1 MLSSLRLYQNALEK
15 TPSIIASSPGSG
27 KTRTYAAFCVLCKE
41 DGFGDFFLYVTHNKL
56 IQKKIHKE
64 LIKNFGHL
72 LDIQIYDKNK
82 PTPQITGIQ
91 IMSYSDL
98 KNTYDSGT
106 DEQKELFTIKYDT
119 IIFDEAEEMFP
130 KNIITSKEKKQSEL
144 EQQFKNFIL
153 KQKSI
158 IYGTA
163 TPADNYFEFEKFH
176 INLLPILKNPKH
188 KEINEKCTYEM
199 RNSFQLF
206 SYYLDYNVKL
216 EKQAIED
223 LVLTNE
229 FNEKTTALKNLY
241 SLARE
246 IHGLSLNTN
255 TETVLSNAHLVFN
268 GLLGYI
274 KKQSEDKTLI
284 DYLVHAFIQLSNG
297 EKTLIRVEEY
307 NASEKRLE
315 NALEIIEKTIES
327 LKNNFNQNT
336 EQIDN
341 LNKKLENIKVILNNN
356 PFKTLSIQ
364 RLLNINQDDSF
375 YARIRHEIYNKYR
388 DLMQNKQNIQ
398 AFDTLFNHVYM
409 LSQNQITS
417 EKQTQKE
424 KKIDQVLENWGI
436 PTLSE
441 KSVDILITTPAFDS
455 GHDFHAP
462 CKNRIQS
469 NQAIIGESH
478 TSKRWIQFSGRM
490 LRLGIKV
497 KPKLLHVSRRT
508 NDSILSQNHHIEK
521 LLRCLE
527 TSRGDTSLLE
537 ESNSEY
543 YTFLQKQQ
551 TINTLVTTI
560 GHLFNDIRLKKSS
573 TPNFPK
579 LLRNEVTYND
589 HSTEII
595 EEIERLYEE
604 SEKKKNVILHQSE
617 TTQLDSFT
625 LNGKDINISI
635 ETVTDENN
643 ALHHFLTGNYLP
655 LYDFLSIMLNTHKW
669 EFQTIVEPDNIKRH
683 ELKIPDVD
691 AINRLNRLK
700 KTPDSDQPSLF
711 YQWMSIPI
719 DQQKAMKNPFSPSQN
734 NKSKRKNV
742 QQSTHS
748 KDTKKFKLFF
758 RNYDDTEVTEKPI
771 DTIIDTDD
779 ISTIIEKK
787 RKRECISTEKQNVK
801 NKLAVYIPISNLE
814 IQNDESISKHFEL
827 NKNTI
832 QKEYQK
838 SLIPIPKPTIESTLQ
853 KSAPSLR
860 KLKKYQADSKK
871 NPS

>member
-1 MLSSLRLYQNALEK
+1 
-15 TPSIIASSPGSG
+15 
-27 KTRTYAAFCVLCKE
+27 
-41 DGFGDFFLYVTHNKL
+41 
-56 IQKKIHKE
+56 
-64 LIKNFGHL
+64 
-72 LDIQIYDKNK
+72 
-82 PTPQITGIQ
+82 
-91 IMSYSDL
+91 
-98 KNTYDSGT
+98 
-106 DEQKELFTIKYDT
+106 
-119 IIFDEAEEMFP
+119 
-130 KNIITSKEKKQSEL
+130 
-144 EQQFKNFIL
+144 
-153 KQKSI
+153 
-158 IYGTA
+158 
-163 TPADNYFEFEKFH
+163 
-176 INLLPILKNPKH
+176 
-188 KEINEKCTYEM
+188 
-199 RNSFQLF
+199 
-206 SYYLDYNVKL
+206 
-216 EKQAIED
+216 
-223 LVLTNE
+223 
-229 FNEKTTALKNLY
+229 
-241 SLARE
+241 
-246 IHGLSLNTN
+246 
-255 TETVLSNAHLVFN
+255 
-268 GLLGYI
+268 
-274 KKQSEDKTLI
+274 
-284 DYLVHAFIQLSNG
+284 
-297 EKTLIRVEEY
+297 
-307 NASEKRLE
+307 
-315 NALEIIEKTIES
+315 
-327 LKNNFNQNT
+327 
-336 EQIDN
+336 
-341 LNKKLENIKVILNNN
+341 
-356 PFKTLSIQ
+356 
-364 RLLNINQDDSF
+364 
-375 YARIRHEIYNKYR
+375 
-388 DLMQNKQNIQ
+388 
-398 AFDTLFNHVYM
+398 
-409 LSQNQITS
+409 
-417 EKQTQKE
+417 
-424 KKIDQVLENWGI
+424 
-436 PTLSE
+436 
-441 KSVDILITTPAFDS
+441 
-455 GHDFHAP
+455 
-462 CKNRIQS
+462 
-469 NQAIIGESH
+469 
-478 TSKRWIQFSGRM
+478 M

-497 KPKLLHVSRRT
+497 KPKLLHVSRRM

-758 RNYDDTEVTEKPI
+758 RDCDDTEVTETKKTL
-771 DTIIDTDD
+771 DTITDTDD
-779 ISTIIEKK
+779 ISTIIKKK
-787 RKRECISTEKQNVK
+787 RKSECISTEKQNMK